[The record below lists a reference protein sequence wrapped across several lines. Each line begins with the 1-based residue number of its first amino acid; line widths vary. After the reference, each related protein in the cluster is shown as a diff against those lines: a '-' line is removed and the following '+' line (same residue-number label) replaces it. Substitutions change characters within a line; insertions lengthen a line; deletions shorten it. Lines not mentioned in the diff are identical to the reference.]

1 MANAI
6 SLHETFLD
14 SLDEIYAKESLT
26 SVLDT
31 EEINS
36 KVQTGKKFHVDKISM
51 NGQADYSRSTGY
63 VSGDVTIEQ
72 EEKEPN
78 YDRGRRFQVDTMD
91 DLETSYNAFGKLGAE
106 YERTKVIPELDAFR
120 LGTYATKAGV
130 KVTEDLTADTFVA
143 AIDKAEAAMID
154 NEVPDTGNYLFINS
168 TCYGYLKQK
177 VANRFGTWTDK
188 TLDRTI
194 EMFDNMPVI
203 RVPQGRFNDTITLG
217 SDGFSATG
225 KNINFMIV
233 NKSAVMQFVKHVA
246 SNVITPEANQ
256 TADAYIM
263 KYRNYG
269 LADVY
274 DNKKKGIYCS
284 TVTAAV

>member
-14 SLDEIYAKESLT
+14 NLDEIYTKESLT

-51 NGQADYSRSTGY
+51 SGQADYNRSTGY

-120 LGTYATKAGV
+120 LGKYASKAGT
-130 KVTEDLTADTFVA
+130 KVAEDLTADTFVA
-143 AIDKAEAAMID
+143 AIDTAEAAMID

-168 TCYGYLKQK
+168 KCYGYLKQK

-217 SDGFSATG
+217 SDGYSATG

-233 NKSAVMQFVKHVA
+233 NKTAVMQFVKHVA
-246 SNVITPEANQ
+246 SNVISPEDNQ

-263 KYRNYG
+263 KYRNYA

-274 DNKKKGIYCS
+274 DNKTKGIYCS
-284 TVTAAV
+284 TVTA